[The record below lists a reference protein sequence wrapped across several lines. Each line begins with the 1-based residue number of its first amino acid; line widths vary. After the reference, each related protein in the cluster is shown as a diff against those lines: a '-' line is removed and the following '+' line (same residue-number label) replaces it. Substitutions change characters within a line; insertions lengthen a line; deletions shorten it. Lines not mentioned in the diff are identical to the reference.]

1 MLDEGLAGLRIIS
14 CLHSSF
20 FQGGSL
26 ILDLFLHWLGRGWE
40 RWGGE
45 GEKGG
50 RWKVEGEYR
59 IRRETKM
66 RKSEIAEET
75 KMKKK
80 KEKLNHAR

>member
-1 MLDEGLAGLRIIS
+1 M
-14 CLHSSF
+14 
-20 FQGGSL
+20 
-26 ILDLFLHWLGRGWE
+26 
-40 RWGGE
+40 
-45 GEKGG
+45 
-50 RWKVEGEYR
+50 EGEYR